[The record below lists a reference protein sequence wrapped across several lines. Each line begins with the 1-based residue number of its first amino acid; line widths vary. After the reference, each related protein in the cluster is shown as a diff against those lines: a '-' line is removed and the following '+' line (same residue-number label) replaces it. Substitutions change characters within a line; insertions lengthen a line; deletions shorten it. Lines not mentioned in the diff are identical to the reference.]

1 MSPKKPIEND
11 LQPLIEGG
19 SEKPTALRRA
29 QSAAEQVFSRHLKP
43 RMGRAIDALAPVVEK
58 GARAALLKLADPA
71 RARLLQKSMAGL
83 AQWTMSTGFEL
94 DPHAGL
100 LFEFVDTLESQHSRE
115 VLLAIIARHASR
127 YERDMLGLMLKGTRD
142 AGKAGLSQSDLPDF
156 VKEFLGTYAADT
168 TCDEPAD
175 LHENS

>member
-1 MSPKKPIEND
+1 
-11 LQPLIEGG
+11 
-19 SEKPTALRRA
+19 
-29 QSAAEQVFSRHLKP
+29 
-43 RMGRAIDALAPVVEK
+43 
-58 GARAALLKLADPA
+58 
-71 RARLLQKSMAGL
+71 
-83 AQWTMSTGFEL
+83 TMSTGFEL

-175 LHENS
+175 LHENSAKMAEDFRRQRAHLSDLMLELLCELAALESDQAPPRGRAAQLRYF